1 VIVYWLIVLA
11 FLAFHSEI
19 IIMNIDDI
27 SKFLSTHNGRDNVIR
42 MLSYATK
49 LAAALVSSEE
59 TVLKLE
65 TISGQLSACRTVLR
79 LFDDIPMLNYTLTY
93 GLGKEVE

>member
-1 VIVYWLIVLA
+1 MPI
-11 FLAFHSEI
+11 EE
-19 IIMNIDDI
+19 I
-27 SKFLSTHNGRDNVIR
+27 SKLLSTHNGRDKIIR
-42 MLSYATK
+42 TLVYTTK
-49 LAAALVSSEE
+49 LAAAVVSSEE

-65 TISGQLSACRTVLR
+65 TVSGQLSACRIVLR